1 MEDHEFDATFNSG
14 DNWLTLAMFDLW
26 VGFLT
31 SKLPWGTL
39 EATQQTFH
47 GLPMSGV
54 GRDDF
59 YAVPAALCHQDLD
72 MMGRVYETVAANRL
86 ALDDGME
93 KFQDGCNT
101 MFRNWRGE
109 AQGACATYGGAIM
122 DFVNEQRDAT
132 ADLAAS
138 VLGCAGAVKKA
149 REDWLAL
156 ADAFVGALNQKAA
169 QDRASGWKVVITS
182 LATITAAAVTVVSS
196 GMTAFAGALA
206 AVATDIA
213 AEAAKES
220 LDAEKYQD
228 IAQNYLRASRQV
240 LDQLDAANIDVERK
254 LRGISSRDL
263 TPPPQP
269 LDIGAFDRN
278 PGGQLTPEHRTDNVD
293 RWLDKKTKQAQ
304 TEQPRSP
311 IASRLTT

>member
-1 MEDHEFDATFNSG
+1 
-14 DNWLTLAMFDLW
+14 MFDLW

-31 SKLPWGTL
+31 VRHPWGSL

-47 GLPMSGV
+47 GLPMTGV

-72 MMGRVYETVAANRL
+72 LMGRVYETVAANRL

-93 KFQDGCNT
+93 RFQDGCTT

-109 AQGACATYGGAIM
+109 AQAACAKYGGAIM

-132 ADLAAS
+132 ADLAAA
-138 VLGCAGAVKKA
+138 VLGCAGAVRKA
-149 REDWLAL
+149 REDWVAL
-156 ADAFVGALNQKAA
+156 AEAFVGALNQKAEK
-169 QDRASGWKVVITS
+169 DHASGWKVAITG
-182 LATITAAAVTVVSS
+182 LGAAAGVALGVVS
-196 GMTAFAGALA
+196 GGTATFATALA
-206 AVATDIA
+206 AVLVDMG

-228 IAQNYLRASRQV
+228 IAQNYLRASRRILEQV
-240 LDQLDAANIDVERK
+240 DAANADVERK
-254 LRGISSRDL
+254 LRAITSRNL

-269 LDIGAFDRN
+269 LDIGAFDRD

-293 RWLDKKTKQAQ
+293 RWLDKKAKQTQ
-304 TEQPRSP
+304 TEQPRSH
-311 IASRLTT
+311 IAARLTT

>member
-1 MEDHEFDATFNSG
+1 MEDHEFDATFNTG

-31 SKLPWGTL
+31 SKLPWGS
-39 EATQQTFH
+39 AQAVQQDLH

-72 MMGRVYETVAANRL
+72 LVGRVYETVAANRL

-93 KFQDGCNT
+93 KFQDGCTT
-101 MFRNWRGE
+101 MFRNWRGD
-109 AQGACATYGGAIM
+109 AQAACATYGGAIM

-138 VLGCAGAVKKA
+138 VLGYAGAVKKA
-149 REDWLAL
+149 REDWLAM
-156 ADAFVGALNQKAA
+156 ADAFVGALNQKLDKD
-169 QDRASGWKVVITS
+169 QASGWKVIITG
-182 LATITAAAVTVVSS
+182 LGAAAGIALGVVS
-196 GMTAFAGALA
+196 GGTATFATALA
-206 AVATDIA
+206 AVLVDMG

-240 LDQLDAANIDVERK
+240 LDQLDAANADVERK
-254 LRGISSRDL
+254 LRGISSRNL

-304 TEQPRSP
+304 AGQPRSP